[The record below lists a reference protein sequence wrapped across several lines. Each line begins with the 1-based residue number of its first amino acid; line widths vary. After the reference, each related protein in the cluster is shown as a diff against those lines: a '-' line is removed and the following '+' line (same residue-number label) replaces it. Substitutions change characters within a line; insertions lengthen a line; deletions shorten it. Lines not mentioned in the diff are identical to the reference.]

1 LLLDARRGS
10 VVTMRCKKTPLLA
23 LLLAVCACTPLT
35 VESKR
40 AAARGDAAIDGGRG
54 TGAKD
59 SAVATDARPVRSSPT
74 PDAGHSAGNST
85 PARDAATADAS
96 DAASSSEAGTPLDP
110 PDSSTP
116 VPDSGPPV
124 AGAGGAPAAG
134 APAAGAPAA
143 GAPAPMCL
151 DIGRRCTQRSQCC
164 APLSCDVTSIG
175 RVCCGE
181 TGHSCAFAD
190 GRDCCRNLLCINGR
204 CGL

>member
-1 LLLDARRGS
+1 MRRE
-10 VVTMRCKKTPLLA
+10 TPLLLG
-23 LLLAVCACTPLT
+23 LLLAVCACTPLS
-35 VESKR
+35 VETQG
-40 AAARGDAAIDGGRG
+40 AATRGDAAVDGGRG

-59 SAVATDARPVRSSPT
+59 SSVAADARPPGSAPAA
-74 PDAGHSAGNST
+74 DAGNST
-85 PARDAATADAS
+85 PARDASPTDAS
-96 DAASSSEAGTPLDP
+96 DAASSPEAGAPLDP

-124 AGAGGAPAAG
+124 AGAAG

-151 DIGRRCTQRSQCC
+151 DIGTRCSNRSQCC
-164 APLSCDVTSIG
+164 TPLSCDITSAG

-181 TGHSCAFAD
+181 TGHACAFSD